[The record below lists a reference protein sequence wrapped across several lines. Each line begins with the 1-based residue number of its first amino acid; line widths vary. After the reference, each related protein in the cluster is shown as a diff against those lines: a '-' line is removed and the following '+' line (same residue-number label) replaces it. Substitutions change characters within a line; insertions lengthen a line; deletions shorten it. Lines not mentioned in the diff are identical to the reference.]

1 MNPFA
6 LTPSQWRRAALW
18 GTVSALTYLALTF
31 GEEFFKCFRWNL

>member
-18 GTVSALTYLALTF
+18 LTVSALAYFALRF
-31 GEEFFKCFRWNL
+31 GADLWRCFR